1 MTFTTAAFDRSSSW
15 RFKPSPT
22 GRLRRVLLHL
32 SYSMALSHLLD
43 TTPPSLL
50 TIAACRGLR
59 PRLTA
64 GLEGPALISRTAP
77 HLLLQKRV
85 RDTPSRC
92 HLSPRRGARRR
103 IRLANSRPNLRA
115 HCRTVSWLTM
125 MPRPAS
131 NSSTMRRPS
140 GKRKYSHTA
149 WLITSAGNRYP
160 VQRARAGVV
169 IPPDYFT
176 PTPRRKRGSAP
187 QVDGAVRGAL
197 ASPARPSPASLRS
210 APSPA
215 MPERGSRAP
224 SSSPAP
230 RERGDQARSAWWVRV
245 ADME

>member
-149 WLITSAGNRYP
+149 WLITSAGTDIRCSGREQVLSSHP
-160 VQRARAGVV
+160 TTS
-169 IPPDYFT
+169 PPRLDA
-176 PTPRRKRGSAP
+176 SAVAP
-187 QVDGAVRGAL
+187 PKLTV
-197 ASPARPSPASLRS
+197 PSRVTLCLCA
-210 APSPA
+210 A
-215 MPERGSRAP
+215 MI
-224 SSSPAP
+224 
-230 RERGDQARSAWWVRV
+230 
-245 ADME
+245 